1 MRFAENGL
9 GNGAEVARR
18 GPAMAEKRK
27 KLCERAHLE
36 GRDYVAM
43 SSSCS

>member
-1 MRFAENGL
+1 MNEIAENGL

-27 KLCERAHLE
+27 KLGERGLT
-36 GRDYVAM
+36 
-43 SSSCS
+43 